1 MRVLVTRPRED
12 AERLAEPLR
21 ALGASVVNEPLL
33 MIVPVAGPSLNLAD
47 VQAVLVT
54 SANGARALAKAGER
68 RDIPVFAVGDQSGR
82 VARDLGFK
90 RVESA
95 GGDVNTLARLVSAGL
110 DPAAGPLLHAAGSVQ
125 AGDLAGQLRPLGF
138 EVRVVPLY
146 DARPTAALSASVR
159 QALAEGGFDA
169 GFFYSPRTARTFV
182 AHVRKANLSLPLT
195 GMMGY
200 ALSQAVADAL
210 EPVLPPDR
218 LRVADQPTQDAMLAI
233 FQADVKEGTLKPPET
248 NTPESPLSSDQDGAT
263 PDPDRTETGAA
274 EDSAAPTPDGDADQ
288 KTDAHRHGDDDE
300 AAYAGST
307 GGGDETTGRGT
318 GDRDSDAEHAEH
330 RTMRQIVRWFVVLVV
345 LVAAGFGSMPWW
357 WHQVPQP
364 FQSWLPELPA
374 APEPPGVATLR
385 GEVDSLTGEVGGLSE
400 TVDGLAGDLDALA
413 TRLDQADP
421 AGASDQ
427 AAALAETV
435 AELRERVQAVESRPI
450 AVAPAADGETGDE
463 SGNESGGAPAQV
475 VMPSVDPAR
484 VDSLDSNLAELSGD
498 LAALRERF
506 DALEAAQA
514 GDTEARDVARLLAMG
529 QVRRKVESGGPYREA
544 FAALEAIGIAK
555 ENADALA
562 TLSEHV
568 DQGVP
573 TLATLRLSYEEASR
587 AAARRVVVPEGE
599 GWFTDTVSSLMDS
612 VTVRRKGEVIAGGG
626 LDALAS
632 AEVRLDEA
640 DLDGAIKALET
651 LEGDPAKELSDWLAD
666 ARARASVD
674 TALSALTTAALERL
688 GAAEKT
694 E

>member
-33 MIVPVAGPSLNLAD
+33 MIVPVAGPSLELAD

-54 SANGARALAKAGER
+54 SANGARALAKATER
-68 RDIPVFAVGDQSGR
+68 RDIPIFAVGDQSGR
-82 VARDLGFK
+82 AARDLGFK

-159 QALAEGGFDA
+159 QGLAEGAFDA

-182 AHVRKANLSLPLT
+182 AHARKANLSLPLP

-218 LRVADQPTQDAMLAI
+218 LRVAEQPTQDAMLAI
-233 FQADVKEGTLKPPET
+233 FQADVKEGTLKPPEPT
-248 NTPESPLSSDQDGAT
+248 TPESSSDHGDT
-263 PDPDRTETGAA
+263 PPESDRTETGTTD
-274 EDSAAPTPDGDADQ
+274 DSAAPTSDRDHDQ
-288 KTDAHRHGDDDE
+288 SEAAHDAHRHGDDDE

-307 GGGDETTGRGT
+307 GDEATGHDD
-318 GDRDSDAEHAEH
+318 GDRDSDADHAER
-330 RTMRQIVRWFVVLVV
+330 RTMRQIVRWFVILVV

-364 FQSWLPELPA
+364 FQSWLPDLPA
-374 APEPPGVATLR
+374 APEPPGVAALR
-385 GEVDSLTGEVGGLSE
+385 GEVDGLTGRVGDLSG
-400 TVDGLAGDLDALA
+400 TVDGLAGDVEALA
-413 TRLDQADP
+413 SRLDQADP
-421 AGASDQ
+421 GEASDQ
-427 AAALAETV
+427 AAALADTV
-435 AELRERVQAVESRPI
+435 AALRDRVQALESRP
-450 AVAPAADGETGDE
+450 VALVPAGGGEGE
-463 SGNESGGAPAQV
+463 GEGAPAQV
-475 VMPSVDPAR
+475 MMPSVDPAR
-484 VDSLDSNLAELSGD
+484 VDSLEAD
-498 LAALRERF
+498 LAAVSEGLATLRDRL
-506 DALEAAQA
+506 DAMEAAQTA
-514 GDTEARDVARLLAMG
+514 DTGARDVARVLAIG
-529 QVRRKVESGGPYREA
+529 QLRRKIESGSGYGDA
-544 FAALEAIGIAK
+544 LAALEAIGIA
-555 ENADALA
+555 EDGADALA
-562 TLSEHV
+562 TLSEYS

-573 TLATLRLSYEEASR
+573 TLTMLRLTYEDVSR

-626 LDALAS
+626 LDALAT
-632 AEVRLDEA
+632 AEARLDEA
-640 DLDGAIKALET
+640 DLEGAITALET

>member
-21 ALGASVVNEPLL
+21 ALGAAVVNEPLL
-33 MIVPVAGPSLNLAD
+33 MIVPVAGPSLELAN

-54 SANGARALAKAGER
+54 SANGARALAKATER
-68 RDIPVFAVGDQSGR
+68 RDISVFAVGDQSGR

-90 RVESA
+90 HVESA
-95 GGDVNTLARLVSAGL
+95 GGDVDTLARLVSAGL

-159 QALAEGGFDA
+159 RGLAEGAFDA

-182 AHVRKANLSLPLT
+182 AHVRKANLSLPLS

-218 LRVADQPTQDAMLAI
+218 LRVAEQPTQDAMLAI
-233 FQADVKEGTLKPPET
+233 FQADVKEGTLKPPEPT
-248 NTPESPLSSDQDGAT
+248 TPESSSDHGDA
-263 PDPDRTETGAA
+263 PPEADRTETGTTD
-274 EDSAAPTPDGDADQ
+274 DSAAPTLDSDHDQ
-288 KTDAHRHGDDDE
+288 SETAQDAHRHGDDDE

-307 GGGDETTGRGT
+307 GDEATGP
-318 GDRDSDAEHAEH
+318 DAANRDSDEVHAER
-330 RTMRQIVRWFVVLVV
+330 RTMRQIVRWFVILVV

-374 APEPPGVATLR
+374 APEPPGVAALR
-385 GEVDSLTGEVGGLSE
+385 GEVDSLTGRVGDLSG
-400 TVDGLAGDLDALA
+400 TLDGLAGDVEALA
-413 TRLDQADP
+413 SRLDQADP
-421 AGASDQ
+421 GEASDQ
-427 AAALAETV
+427 AATLAQTV
-435 AELRERVQAVESRPI
+435 ADLRDRIQSLESRPV
-450 AVAPAADGETGDE
+450 AVAPADGAEGE
-463 SGNESGGAPAQV
+463 GAPAQMM
-475 VMPSVDPAR
+475 MPSVDPAR
-484 VDSLDSNLAELSGD
+484 VDSLEAELASMSDG
-498 LAALRERF
+498 LATLRDRL

-514 GDTEARDVARLLAMG
+514 GDTGARDVARVLAIG
-529 QVRRKVESGGPYREA
+529 QLRRKVESGSGYGDA
-544 FAALEAIGIAK
+544 LAALEAIGIA
-555 ENADALA
+555 EDGADALA
-562 TLSEHV
+562 TLSGHS

-573 TLATLRLSYEEASR
+573 TLTMLRLAYEDVSR

-626 LDALAS
+626 LDALAT
-632 AEVRLDEA
+632 AEARLDEA
-640 DLDGAIKALET
+640 DLEGAISALET